1 MTKKTALLP
10 ALPTPR
16 GDDSDSDGGLEKK
29 PAVAN
34 GTTAIVEEA
43 LPAPKPVMGRPR
55 IEGVERD
62 PVSDRIKRPRPPP
75 SEKQLEVL
83 RAAREKRAEFV
94 KERQRVAAEAKE
106 KMKKIG
112 VTKAAL
118 EEKDKEAKAAKEE
131 AEKAK
136 VEAEKLKAAL
146 EEEKKKAEE
155 EKKKVVAVE
164 EPRKRTA
171 APPKKEAPKK
181 KAKYESSS
189 SDDSTTDD
197 DSSSEDELP
206 PPAFR
211 IRYI

>member
-29 PAVAN
+29 PAVPN
-34 GTTAIVEEA
+34 GTTAATAIVEE
-43 LPAPKPVMGRPR
+43 PPKPVMGRPR

-155 EKKKVVAVE
+155 EKKKVVPVE
-164 EPRKRTA
+164 EPRKRT

-189 SDDSTTDD
+189 SSDDSTDD

-206 PPAFR
+206 PPTFR